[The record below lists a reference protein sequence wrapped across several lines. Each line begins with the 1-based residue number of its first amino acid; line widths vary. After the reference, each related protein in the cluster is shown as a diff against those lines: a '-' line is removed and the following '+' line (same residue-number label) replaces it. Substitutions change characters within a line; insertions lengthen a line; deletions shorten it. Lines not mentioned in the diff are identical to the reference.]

1 MKENINEHDMTKKM
15 IDIVRGGYTKRL
27 IKEDDQKDTVDL
39 KPEDDTF
46 KEDLGKLRDQI
57 DSSAQITNYKVYTEN
72 NDVLM
77 EGTLLKAAD
86 SGIEFS
92 MSRSQRDVKTNMNNI
107 EMDDEVQEILR
118 ALTGFYKNWYDDWSR
133 RLAEKDY

>member
-46 KEDLGKLRDQI
+46 REDLGKLRDQI

-72 NDVLM
+72 SDVLM

-107 EMDDEVQEILR
+107 EMDDEVQEMLK

-133 RLAEKDY
+133 RLAERDY

>member
-15 IDIVRGGYTKRL
+15 IDIVRGGYAKRL

>member
-77 EGTLLKAAD
+77 EGNLLKAAD

-133 RLAEKDY
+133 RLAERDY